1 MAAQTASQ
9 IRSRI
14 LGLGS
19 YVPPRVVTNED
30 LTQWMDTTHEWI
42 VERTGIQE
50 RRWVDEGEGGAE
62 MGAKAARQALDAAGL
77 KASDIDMIVYATLS
91 PDHDFPGTAVF
102 VQRLLGIPEKAC
114 LDIRQQCTGFI
125 YGLSI
130 ADNFI
135 RAGMYRN
142 ILVIGSEIHS
152 TGMDIS
158 TRGRDVSVL
167 FGDGAGAA
175 VVGVSEFE
183 EHRILSTHLHADGTE
198 AEILWT
204 DKPGSRYHPRLTAA
218 DMDEGLH
225 FPTMQGRKVFKHAVT
240 RMPQAIMEG
249 MVANGLSLDDID
261 MVIPHQA
268 NLRINEFVAR
278 MIGLP
283 AEKMHNNIQR
293 YGNTTAASIPLCM
306 KEAVDLGKIQPG
318 DLVCLVA
325 FGAGLT
331 WGSVFLRY

>member
-1 MAAQTASQ
+1 MGE

-14 LGLGS
+14 LAVGG
-19 YVPPRVVTNED
+19 YVPPRVVTNRD
-30 LTQWMDTTHEWI
+30 LMQWMDTTHEWI
-42 VERTGIQE
+42 VERTGIEE

-62 MGAKAARQALDAAGL
+62 MGAKAATEALARAGVD
-77 KASDIDMIVYATLS
+77 KSKVDMIVYATLS
-91 PDHDFPGTAVF
+91 PDHEFPGTGVF
-102 VQRLLGIPEKAC
+102 CQRLLGMKEIPV

-125 YGLSI
+125 YGLAI

-135 RAGMYRN
+135 RAGQCKHV
-142 ILVIGSEIHS
+142 LVIGSEVHS
-152 TGMDIS
+152 TGLDVS
-158 TRGRDVSVL
+158 TRGRDVAVL

-175 VVGVSEFE
+175 LVGVADDPAKSS
-183 EHRILSTHLHADGTE
+183 ILSTHIHADGAE
-198 AEILWT
+198 AEILWVE
-204 DKPGSRYHPRLTAA
+204 KPGSRFHPRITAE
-218 DMDEGLH
+218 DLQGTQH
-225 FPTMQGRKVFKHAVT
+225 YPKMQGRKVFKHAVT

-249 MVANGLSLDDID
+249 MVANNLKLGDID

-268 NLRINEFVAR
+268 NLRINEMVAR

-283 AEKMHNNIQR
+283 PERVHNNIDR

-306 KEAVDLGKIQPG
+306 REAIDLGKIKPG
-318 DLVCLVA
+318 NLVCLVA